1 MTTMTALEPPAPTTG
16 GLVSFALGEREYC
29 TPLISVREVVR
40 LQGLADL
47 PGMEPPLAGVLDLRG
62 TALPVLDLRLG
73 ATADSRGDVLVVERD
88 GQLIGIAVDR
98 VRAVVAREEL
108 PPAGNGNDG
117 EAGGILPS
125 YVVDVL
131 RGASGPVFLVDLE
144 LMVDVVRK
152 R

>member
-1 MTTMTALEPPAPTTG
+1 MTPMTTTATTGDGAGTG
-16 GLVSFALGEREYC
+16 GLVTFTLGEREYC
-29 TPLISVREVVR
+29 TPLASVREVVR

-73 ATADSRGDVLVVERD
+73 DPDERGDVLVVDRD
-88 GQLIGIAVDR
+88 GSLVGVAVDR
-98 VRAVVAREEL
+98 VKAVVARDDL
-108 PPAGNGNDG
+108 PAAGSG
-117 EAGGILPS
+117 AGGEEGVLPS

-131 RGASGPVFLVDLE
+131 RGPSGPVFLVSLE
-144 LMVDVVRK
+144 AMVDASRS